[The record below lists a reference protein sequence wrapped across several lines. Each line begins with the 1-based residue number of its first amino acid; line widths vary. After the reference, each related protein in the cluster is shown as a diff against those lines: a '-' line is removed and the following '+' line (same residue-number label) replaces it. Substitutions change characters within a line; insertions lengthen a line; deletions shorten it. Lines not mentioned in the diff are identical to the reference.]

1 MCACMRAHAWTYT
14 QHNTTRNKVR
24 ECELRTEKVRRRD
37 SGNETGEFRSVVFC
51 RRKRARA
58 RVARERVTR
67 AERANERESDR
78 ERGDRRAEEET

>member
-1 MCACMRAHAWTYT
+1 MYACMRARAWTYT
-14 QHNTTRNKVR
+14 QHNQEQGERMRAENG
-24 ECELRTEKVRRRD
+24 ESRRRD

-51 RRKRARA
+51 RRKLSERASA

-78 ERGDRRAEEET
+78 ERGA